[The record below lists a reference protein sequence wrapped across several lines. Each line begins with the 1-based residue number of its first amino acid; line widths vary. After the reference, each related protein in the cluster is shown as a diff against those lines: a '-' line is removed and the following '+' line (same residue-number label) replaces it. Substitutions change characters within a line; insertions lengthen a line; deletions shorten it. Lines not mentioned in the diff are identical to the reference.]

1 MSNLKEFQTVIQS
14 KKRFIDA
21 YSKIIL
27 SFKPIRAYLLQ
38 QCLGV

>member
-1 MSNLKEFQTVIQS
+1 MTNLNELQTIVQS
-14 KKRFIDA
+14 KKSFIDA

-27 SFKPIRAYLLQ
+27 SFKPIKAYLLQ